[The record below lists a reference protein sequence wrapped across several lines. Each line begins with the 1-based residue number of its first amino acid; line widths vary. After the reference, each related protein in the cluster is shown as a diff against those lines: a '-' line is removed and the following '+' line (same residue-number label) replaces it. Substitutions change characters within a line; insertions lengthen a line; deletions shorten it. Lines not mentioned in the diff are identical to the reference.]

1 MKPRSMARQ
10 LHDSEERVGSPYG
23 ERPFDGSS
31 NFENEAKERCA
42 MATPG
47 SNTPKGAVRHKDRHE
62 PQSRERRPTNA
73 MEHQPRVGD
82 HHTFAV
88 HSSLRLSMSLY
99 STPLVTRAIAVHA
112 PMHEALGAFNT
123 LERLSYRRLRGGR
136 PTAFAKHVSGQADR
150 RRVKVPW
157 FISQGDPD

>member
-10 LHDSEERVGSPYG
+10 LHDSEQERVGSPSRS
-23 ERPFDGSS
+23 RPFNGSS
-31 NFENEAKERCA
+31 NFENGAKERCA

-73 MEHQPRVGD
+73 MEHQPRVED
-82 HHTFAV
+82 YHTFAV
-88 HSSLRLSMSLY
+88 RSSLCHLHCSCSQCR
-99 STPLVTRAIAVHA
+99 STAPSTTLVTRTIAVHA

-123 LERLSYRRLRGGR
+123 LERLSY
-136 PTAFAKHVSGQADR
+136 
-150 RRVKVPW
+150 
-157 FISQGDPD
+157 ISTTSWW